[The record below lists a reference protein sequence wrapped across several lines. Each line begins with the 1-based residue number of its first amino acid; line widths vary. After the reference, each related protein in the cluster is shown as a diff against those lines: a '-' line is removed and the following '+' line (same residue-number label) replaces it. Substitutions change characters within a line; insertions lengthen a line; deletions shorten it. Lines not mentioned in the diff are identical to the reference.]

1 LPGHG
6 RRAIVALQRNN
17 PAAMTENDPARALTE
32 ADVEAIVDVFVKRIS
47 EPRTVEQI
55 TSAWSGAIDR
65 AIGRGVRRVAYA
77 VLFSVLMV
85 GAVKF
90 DLVTKFLKG

>member
-1 LPGHG
+1 MP
-6 RRAIVALQRNN
+6 
-17 PAAMTENDPARALTE
+17 PENDQPLRALTG

-47 EPRTVEQI
+47 EQRTVEQI
-55 TSAWSGAIDR
+55 TMAWSGAIDR

-77 VLFSVLMV
+77 LLFSVLMV

-90 DLVTKFLKG
+90 DLLSKFLKGGA